1 MSASLR
7 LAWPPSPPP
16 IMLWR
21 PVLAPSTRSGL
32 RADLQ
37 AAGKASG
44 TVLGMAIGRV
54 GTARQGRLDGVC
66 SAARVQLRADSDRR
80 GPC

>member
-44 TVLGMAIGRV
+44 TVLGMAIGGV
-54 GTARQGRLDGVC
+54 GLVRRDRAGWMGCAQRLVY
-66 SAARVQLRADSDRR
+66 S
-80 GPC
+80 